1 MKTAASILA
10 LALVL
15 AACTAKENPPAADTT
30 AGTANA
36 DPDINV
42 SGGSIPAG
50 YTARTD
56 RPDAD
61 ISGVAYT
68 ASGGDWEVKTGP
80 AHIVYSANDTA
91 SGTYTVAATIEQL
104 EKPAHPEAYGLI
116 IGGRNLDQPSQ
127 TYTYMLVRGTGDVLI
142 KVREGDQTRDVIK
155 WTPVADVPKE
165 DASGKATYAMTASVT
180 ADAVKFSVNGKEVAS
195 VSKAG
200 LPVDGIAGLRI
211 NHNLH
216 VRATPVSISKP

>member
-1 MKTAASILA
+1 
-10 LALVL
+10 
-15 AACTAKENPPAADTT
+15 
-30 AGTANA
+30 
-36 DPDINV
+36 
-42 SGGSIPAG
+42 
-50 YTARTD
+50 
-56 RPDAD
+56 
-61 ISGVAYT
+61 
-68 ASGGDWEVKTGP
+68 
-80 AHIVYSANDTA
+80 
-91 SGTYTVAATIEQL
+91 
-104 EKPAHPEAYGLI
+104 
-116 IGGRNLDQPSQ
+116 
-127 TYTYMLVRGTGDVLI
+127 MLVRGTGDVLI